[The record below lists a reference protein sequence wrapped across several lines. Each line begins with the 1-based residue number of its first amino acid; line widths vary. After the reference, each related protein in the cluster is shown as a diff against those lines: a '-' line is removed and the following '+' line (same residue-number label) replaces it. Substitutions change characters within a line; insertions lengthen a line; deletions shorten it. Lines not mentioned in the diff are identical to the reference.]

1 MLMKSLSVVSLS
13 RQSGFTLVE
22 LVMTM
27 VIAAVL
33 GTMSVQFIRST
44 SEGFIDSNGREQL
57 AAAGYVVNEQISRAL
72 RDALPGSI
80 RTTADGLCV
89 EYMPVV
95 AASMYTDL
103 SVNSAVT
110 SFRAAP
116 YSVSD
121 GASGYVSVY
130 PIGSA
135 NLYAQNDPGPLTP
148 DIGSV
153 PAGTTEVDVTLA
165 SSHTF
170 PSDSPERRYYLSS
183 APETVCQDG
192 AYLYRYR
199 NYGFVSDVANLR
211 AALPSDRASGRTV
224 LAFPL
229 QAGSMTFRYQNP
241 TLARSGLV
249 AFEYVLQHPTT
260 GETLS
265 IGQQVRVVNVP

>member
-44 SEGFIDSNGREQL
+44 SEGFIASNGREQL

-80 RTTADGLCV
+80 RATADGLCV

-110 SFRAAP
+110 SP
-116 YSVSD
+116 
-121 GASGYVSVY
+121 
-130 PIGSA
+130 
-135 NLYAQNDPGPLTP
+135 Q
-148 DIGSV
+148 
-153 PAGTTEVDVTLA
+153 
-165 SSHTF
+165 
-170 PSDSPERRYYLSS
+170 
-183 APETVCQDG
+183 
-192 AYLYRYR
+192 
-199 NYGFVSDVANLR
+199 
-211 AALPSDRASGRTV
+211 
-224 LAFPL
+224 
-229 QAGSMTFRYQNP
+229 
-241 TLARSGLV
+241 
-249 AFEYVLQHPTT
+249 
-260 GETLS
+260 
-265 IGQQVRVVNVP
+265 